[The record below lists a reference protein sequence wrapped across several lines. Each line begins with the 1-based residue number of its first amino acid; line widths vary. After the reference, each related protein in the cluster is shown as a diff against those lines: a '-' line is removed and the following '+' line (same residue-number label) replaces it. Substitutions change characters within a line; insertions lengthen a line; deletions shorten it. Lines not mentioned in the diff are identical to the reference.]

1 MKKAKK
7 EFDCVEFMHE
17 AGREIMDKLKG
28 MTVEERAAY
37 WAERDRV
44 LAAEDRK
51 LRPKRK
57 TA

>member
-1 MKKAKK
+1 MKKKK
-7 EFDCVEFMHE
+7 KFDCVEFMHE
-17 AGREIMDKLKG
+17 AGREITEKLKG

-44 LAAEDRK
+44 LAAETRK
-51 LRPKRK
+51 LRAKRK